1 MRSFVIETKKQSIM
15 KTLKTKIS
23 DKLHYDEER
32 LEKME
37 GFIYHTLVTLSI
49 VASGLIFSVGLT

>member
-1 MRSFVIETKKQSIM
+1 M

-23 DKLHYDEER
+23 GKLHYDEEQ

-37 GFIYHTLVTLSI
+37 GFIYHAVVMLSI
-49 VASGLIFSVGLT
+49 AASGLIFSIGLT